1 MKRLIITI
9 LTAIVLAMQ
18 PAIIGSVIV
27 NATPPPADSL
37 GTPTKCDSGNEIPN
51 SRAKTISRDAAVS
64 GKDTAKSDE
73 SFGAENLELQS
84 EGHFAGVPLIAAT
97 TSNMPTIPKPDLLPG
112 PNTENAT
119 QASVQSY
126 FREKALPSFI
136 STIIGIVGVAAFI
149 SLLISGVQFLTAYG
163 NEEKVGAAKKTAIYA
178 VSGFLIAILA
188 YAVVSIISSLP
199 ISNTTSGTPAAT
211 STSSDASTSDTAPT
225 EYTEDG
231 DAYSNPPT
239 ETTDDDLA
247 SLFSIPTAY
256 ADVEADLGQLLPSTS
271 TLIDQSP
278 NAQGASLPT
287 GDLMSE
293 TLPKIIKIIM
303 YAVGTVILIAIVYAG
318 ILLVIARGNEEE
330 IKKAQNI
337 IIYGAI
343 GVVIIGVAYAIV
355 YGISQLNI

>member
-178 VSGFLIAILA
+178 VSGFLIAI
-188 YAVVSIISSLP
+188 
-199 ISNTTSGTPAAT
+199 SNTTSGTPAAT